1 MITARRV
8 GTGVVVSAVVV
19 GLVLIDWFAKTKW
32 GTSLAIIWL
41 TCGALFELYGMF
53 QDAGIPCHRRWG
65 VACSAALMLM
75 RVAYAHLGLTNSEAH
90 EVFLA
95 GLALAAI
102 APLMGRV
109 VRAKGEIAAEPD
121 QLRKIGATV
130 FGLVYVTLCASFMLE
145 MRLLTDPVSGGSR
158 LGLKLVFLLIAVVK
172 LGDTA
177 AYFVGRTIGRR
188 PLSAVS
194 PKKTIEGSI
203 ASLAASI
210 VVALFLG
217 EAMFVGDSR
226 VDWRVL
232 IGFGVVADLAGQG
245 GDLVESYLKR
255 VLGAKDSAQTF
266 GEMGGLLDVVD
277 ALLLAAPAAYLWVE
291 LLVARGG

>member
-1 MITARRV
+1 VITARRV

-19 GLVLIDWFAKTKW
+19 GLVLLDWFARTKW
-32 GTSLAIIWL
+32 GTSLAIIAL
-41 TCGALFELYGMF
+41 TCGALSELYGMF
-53 QDAGIPCHRRWG
+53 ENAGIPCHRRWG
-65 VACSAALMLM
+65 VAVSAALMLM
-75 RVAYAHLGLTNSEAH
+75 RVGYGHLGLTNGEAH

-95 GLALAAI
+95 ALALAAI

-109 VRAKGEIAAEPD
+109 VRAKGEIHAEPE
-121 QLRKIGATV
+121 QLKKIGATV

-172 LGDTA
+172 LGDSA
-177 AYFVGRTIGRR
+177 AYFVGRTMGRH
-188 PLSAVS
+188 PLSPVS
-194 PKKTIEGSI
+194 PKKTIEGSA
-203 ASLAASI
+203 ASLAAS
-210 VVALFLG
+210 VATALFLG
-217 EAMFVGDSR
+217 EAMFIGDAR

-232 IGFGVVADLAGQG
+232 VGFGVVADLAGQG

-255 VLGAKDSAQTF
+255 VLGAKDSARTF

>member
-1 MITARRV
+1 VITARRV
-8 GTGVVVSAVVV
+8 GTGVVVGAAMV
-19 GLVLIDWFAKTKW
+19 GLVLIDWFGRTKW
-32 GTSLAIIWL
+32 GTSLAVIAL
-41 TCGALFELYGMF
+41 SCGALAELYGMF
-53 QDAGIPCHRRWG
+53 EGAGVPCHRRWG
-65 VACSAALMLM
+65 VFCSAALMTM
-75 RVAYAHLGLTNSEAH
+75 RVGHDYLGLTNSEAH
-90 EVFLA
+90 AAFLA
-95 GLALAAI
+95 GLSMAAL

-109 VRAKGEIAAEPD
+109 VRAKGPIEAEPE

-130 FGLVYVTLCASFMLE
+130 FGLVYVTLCASFLLE
-145 MRLLTDPVSGGSR
+145 IRLLSDPVSGGTR
-158 LGLKLVFLLIAVVK
+158 LGLKLLFLLIAVVK

-177 AYFVGRTIGRR
+177 AYFVGRMIGRR
-188 PLSAVS
+188 PLSPVS

-203 ASLAASI
+203 ASLAAS
-210 VVALFLG
+210 VAVALVLG
-217 EAMFVGDSR
+217 EAMFLGDPR

-255 VLGAKDSAQTF
+255 VLGAKDSAPTF
-266 GEMGGLLDVVD
+266 GEMGGLLDVAD

>member
-1 MITARRV
+1 VITARRV
-8 GTGVVVSAVVV
+8 GTGVVVAAAVV
-19 GLVLIDWFAKTKW
+19 GLVLIDWFGKTKW
-32 GTSLAIIWL
+32 GTSLAIIAL
-41 TCGALFELYGMF
+41 TCGALSELYGMF
-53 QDAGIPCHRRWG
+53 QDAGISCHRRWG
-65 VACSAALMLM
+65 VLCSAALMTM
-75 RVAYAHLGLTNSEAH
+75 RVGYDSLGLTNSEAH

-95 GLALAAI
+95 GIAMAAV

-109 VRAKGEIAAEPD
+109 VRAKGPVEADPD
-121 QLRKIGATV
+121 QLKKIGATV

-145 MRLLTDPVSGGSR
+145 IRLLTDPVAGGTR
-158 LGLKLVFLLIAVVK
+158 LGLKLMFLLVAVVK
-172 LGDTA
+172 LGDSA

-194 PKKTIEGSI
+194 PKKTVEGSL
-203 ASLAASI
+203 ASLAAS
-210 VVALFLG
+210 VAVALFLG
-217 EAMFVGDSR
+217 EAMFIGDPR

-232 IGFGVVADLAGQG
+232 VGFGVVADLAGQG